1 MAGVSTSVR
10 IGRRAG
16 LLFAAILLLL
26 TACRQQGTPVEVVQE
41 FMAAIEQFDSAGAAT
56 RVCEAQ
62 QDRVQT
68 ILDAF
73 GEEAGMKEAI
83 NLAFDKLAFEELSN
97 DGEAAVVHVS
107 GALVVSFLG
116 HQERQIV
123 NEEHVVVHEQ
133 GHWVVC
139 DP

>member
-1 MAGVSTSVR
+1 VAGAFAKVG
-10 IGRRAG
+10 IRRRFA
-16 LLFAAILLLL
+16 LLCTGILLLL
-26 TACRQQGTPVEVVQE
+26 AACGQKATPTEVVQE
-41 FMAAIEQFDSAGAAT
+41 FMAAIEQFDSASAAA

-62 QDRVQT
+62 KDRVES

-73 GEEAGMKEAI
+73 GEEAGLEEAI
-83 NLAFDKLAFEELSN
+83 DLAFDKLAFEELSN

-123 NEEHVVVHEQ
+123 NEEHVVVQEE